1 MNAPPPIGRDQL
13 LRLIPQAGS
22 MCLLDRVLE
31 WSAAEIRCA
40 TRSHQDPAN
49 PLRRGS
55 ELSALHLVEYA
66 AQAMAAHGALCADGR
81 PQSGMLA
88 ALREIRLH
96 VEHIHGINGE
106 LLVHA
111 RRRLA
116 QRDGSL
122 YEFNVSGDGRMLGEG
137 RIAIALS
144 PA

>member
-55 ELSALHLVEYA
+55 ELSALHLAEYA

>member
-13 LRLIPQAGS
+13 LRLIPQTGS

-55 ELSALHLVEYA
+55 ELSALHLAEYA

-122 YEFNVSGDGRMLGEG
+122 YEFDVSGDGRMLGEG
-137 RIAIALS
+137 RIAIAFS